1 MSLLDRVIDG
11 ASDDTVSTGNL
22 LRQVITLGRRMKSDD
37 LVTWAMSELNGYP
50 ETSLSDLPA
59 YRGPLLV
66 PVEVFASGYFQSSKK
81 YFINKEDFPDENE
94 FRKWQFH
101 TWLYQPMAEL
111 ERLAAADVDPGQAWP
126 NQALAVY
133 IALCEQNRAPHYA
146 DYNPLSVRKIIPRTM
161 LHGIIDSVRT
171 RALLFALDV
180 QAEFPNAGEPNGPT
194 TDTPKVREAVTFNIN
209 NHIYGGTNTV
219 ANGENITQNVQI
231 KQGDTE
237 ALLSFFK
244 NQGLD
249 DAGQAELRSVIAED
263 GDKPGPGVE
272 GFLKKLALGTIKF
285 GGAAATPALTSAA
298 KVGLGLFFG
307 VPIP

>member
-11 ASDDTVSTGNL
+11 ASEDTVTTGNL

-37 LVTWAMSELNGYP
+37 LVAWAMNELNGYP
-50 ETSLSDLPA
+50 ETQLSDVPA
-59 YRGPLLV
+59 YRGPLQV
-66 PVEVFASGYFQSSKK
+66 PVEVFAGGYFQSTKR
-81 YFINKEDFPDENE
+81 YFLNKEDVPDENE
-94 FRKWQFH
+94 FRKYQFH

-111 ERLAAADVDPGQAWP
+111 ERLAAADSDPGQAWP
-126 NQALAVY
+126 NQAVAMY
-133 IALCEQNRAPHYA
+133 IRWCEEQRAPHYP
-146 DYNPLSVRKIIPRTM
+146 DFNPLSVRKIIPRTM

-171 RALLFALDV
+171 RALLFALDI
-180 QAEFPNAGEPNGPT
+180 QAEFPDAGEPNGPT
-194 TDTPKVREAVTFNIN
+194 TDTPKVRDAVTYNIN

-237 ALLSFFK
+237 SLLAFFK

-249 DAGQAELRSVIAED
+249 EAGQAELQAAIAED
-263 GDKPGPGVE
+263 GEQPGAGIS
-272 GFLKKLALGTIKF
+272 GFLKKLASGTIKL